1 MASKKNKARSARD
14 ANPRKFKK
22 KTSVLII
29 EDEPLIAM
37 QLEDLVGT
45 LGHTTGAGALGS
57 AAVGYFSGHL
67 AARADK
73 KLMARRIEVHGHGG
87 AHDAKPYKADFQGR

>member
-1 MASKKNKARSARD
+1 
-14 ANPRKFKK
+14 
-22 KTSVLII
+22 
-29 EDEPLIAM
+29 
-37 QLEDLVGT
+37 
-45 LGHTTGAGALGS
+45 
-57 AAVGYFSGHL
+57 VGYFSGHL